1 MNKRIQKKV
10 AKRHQQEQLGVADS
24 YHEIEQGIRDLAQAL
39 MTHGKEQ
46 SAAAIAAMAQ
56 KLEHSEE
63 TLEQLVAKVPGLGP
77 QLAGMLHNFTHDD
90 AAESAQAKAP
100 NGKKTAKK
108 PSVRPSSGSQS

>member
-63 TLEQLVAKVPGLGP
+63 TLEQLVAKVPGVGP
-77 QLAGMLHNFTHDD
+77 QLAGMLHNFTHEQTDD
-90 AAESAQAKAP
+90 AEQKTP
-100 NGKKTAKK
+100 NGKTKTARKA
-108 PSVRPSSGSQS
+108 SVRPSSGSQS